1 LTFTTTGTCQKLTF
15 LRSKGMERNE
25 LRGQGKNMPRNM
37 KMKWNEMDGFVLV
50 QTEGKERTAVEYS
63 ELLGTDGFGKV

>member
-1 LTFTTTGTCQKLTF
+1 
-15 LRSKGMERNE
+15 MN
-25 LRGQGKNMPRNM
+25 RGDMPRNM

-63 ELLGTDGFGKV
+63 ELLGTDGFEKV

>member
-1 LTFTTTGTCQKLTF
+1 MRLMGNPVF
-15 LRSKGMERNE
+15 RSKGMERNE
-25 LRGQGKNMPRNM
+25 SRGQGKNMPRNM